1 MYVII
6 SHCIEANA
14 LYLILVVSIYII
26 LHIPEAYPCMQ
37 DFKLFLY

>member
-6 SHCIEANA
+6 SHYIEANA
-14 LYLILVVSIYII
+14 LYLILVVSIYTLFCI
-26 LHIPEAYPCMQ
+26 YMQ